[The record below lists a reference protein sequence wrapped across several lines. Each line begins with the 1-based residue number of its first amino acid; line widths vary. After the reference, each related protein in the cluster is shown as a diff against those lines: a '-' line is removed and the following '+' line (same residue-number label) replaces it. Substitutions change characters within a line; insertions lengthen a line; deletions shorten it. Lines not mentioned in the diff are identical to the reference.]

1 MYKYLLKGIIELLGI
16 KELIMVII
24 QNRKMDKAISNLV
37 SRQNYLVTQA
47 NDLARSFGNL
57 TTFEH
62 KVLDYC
68 FSFVKAEDTREQTY
82 NVQMIDII
90 RHLGLNCSGKNY
102 QRVGEA
108 FRALNTKTAIYL
120 RTYKNGKDGIIM
132 TSLFDYIEILEDGKI
147 EFQFS
152 KKVAPFVFELKQNFY
167 SFKLSELANVRS
179 KYALTLLKLWN
190 ANSMGKL
197 NKATIKG
204 SLEEWESWFL
214 GTDDNGQPKKWSAGR
229 FRQRVLGVSTKEL
242 GNLYPKT
249 IFSVTTIKNGRKVVG
264 YTLDIVPVKTTMSM

>member
-1 MYKYLLKGIIELLGI
+1 MA
-16 KELIMVII
+16 VV
-24 QNRKMDKAISNLV
+24 QNKKMDKAISNLL

-57 TTFEH
+57 TAFEH

-68 FSFVKAEDTREQTY
+68 FSFVKAEDTREQKY
-82 NVQMIDII
+82 NVQMLDII
-90 RHLGLNCSGKNY
+90 RHLGLNSSGKNY

-108 FRALNTKTAIYL
+108 FRALNAKTAIYL
-120 RTYKNGKDGIIM
+120 RTYKNGKKGIVL
-132 TSLFDYIEILEDGKI
+132 TSLFDYIEIIEDGRI

-152 KKVAPFVFELKQNFY
+152 QKVAPFIFELKKNFY
-167 SFKLSELANVRS
+167 SFKLSELSNVRS

-197 NKATIKG
+197 KKATIKG

-214 GTDDNGQPKKWSAGR
+214 GSDDEGKPKRWSAGR
-229 FRQRVLGVSTKEL
+229 FRQRVLSVAMKEL
-242 GNLYPKT
+242 GELYPKT
-249 IFSVTTIKNGRKVVG
+249 IFYLVTEKKGRKVIG
-264 YTLDIVPVKTTMSM
+264 YELDITPVKTTLEM

>member
-1 MYKYLLKGIIELLGI
+1 
-16 KELIMVII
+16 
-24 QNRKMDKAISNLV
+24 MDKAINSLL

-57 TTFEH
+57 TAFEH

-82 NVQMIDII
+82 TVQMLDII
-90 RHLGLNCSGKNY
+90 RHLGLNRSGKNY

-120 RTYKNGKDGIIM
+120 RTYKNGKNGIIM
-132 TSLFDYIEILEDGKI
+132 TSLFDYIEIVEDGKI

-152 KKVAPFVFELKQNFY
+152 KKVAPYVFELKQNFY
-167 SFKLSELANVRS
+167 SFKLSELGNVRS

-197 NKATIKG
+197 EDTTIRG

-214 GTDDNGQPKKWSAGR
+214 GSDDEGKPKVWSAGR
-229 FRQRVLGVSTKEL
+229 FRQRVLGVSIKEL
-242 GNLYPKT
+242 GELYPNKM
-249 IFSVTTIKNGRKVVG
+249 FYLTTEKRGRKVIG
-264 YTLDIVPVKTTMSM
+264 YTLDINTIKTTLNL

>member
-1 MYKYLLKGIIELLGI
+1 MIFLKYDIFGGR
-16 KELIMVII
+16 IMAVV
-24 QNRKMDKAISNLV
+24 QNKKMDKTISNLL

-68 FSFVKAEDTREQTY
+68 FSFVKAEDTSDQTY
-82 NVQMIDII
+82 IVQMIDII
-90 RHLGLNCSGKNY
+90 RHLGLNSSGKNY

-120 RTYKNGKDGIIM
+120 RTYKNGMNGILM
-132 TSLFDYIEILEDGKI
+132 TSLFDYIEIVEDGKI

-152 KKVAPFVFELKQNFY
+152 KKVAPFVFELKQNYY
-167 SFKLSELANVRS
+167 SFKLSELATVRS
-179 KYALTLLKLWN
+179 KYTLTLLKLWN

-197 NKATIKG
+197 QKATIRG
-204 SLEEWESWFL
+204 SMEEWQSWFL
-214 GTDDNGQPKKWSAGR
+214 GTDNDGKPRKWSAGR
-229 FRQRVLGVSTKEL
+229 FRQRVLGVSLKEL
-242 GNLYPKT
+242 GELYPKT
-249 IFSVTTIKNGRKVVG
+249 IFYLTTEKKGRKVVG
-264 YTLDIVPVKTTMSM
+264 YTLDITPVKTTLQI

>member
-1 MYKYLLKGIIELLGI
+1 
-16 KELIMVII
+16 
-24 QNRKMDKAISNLV
+24 MDKAINSLL

-68 FSFVKAEDTREQTY
+68 FSFVKAEDTSEQTY
-82 NVQMIDII
+82 TVQMLDII
-90 RHLGLNCSGKNY
+90 RHLGLNRSGKNY

-120 RTYKNGKDGIIM
+120 RTYKNGKNGIIM
-132 TSLFDYIEILEDGKI
+132 TSLFDYIEIIEDGKI

-152 KKVAPFVFELKQNFY
+152 KKVAPYVFELKQNFY

-197 NKATIKG
+197 EDTTIRG
-204 SLEEWESWFL
+204 SLEEWQSWFL
-214 GTDDNGQPKKWSAGR
+214 GSDDEGKPKTWSAGR
-229 FRQRVLGVSTKEL
+229 FRQRVLGVSIKEL
-242 GNLYPKT
+242 GELYPKK
-249 IFSVTTIKNGRKVVG
+249 IFYLTTEKHGRKVVG
-264 YTLDIVPVKTTMSM
+264 YTLDINTVKTTLDI

>member
-1 MYKYLLKGIIELLGI
+1 MA
-16 KELIMVII
+16 VV
-24 QNRKMDKAISNLV
+24 QNRKMDTAISNLL

-68 FSFVKAEDTREQTY
+68 FSFVKAEDTSEHTY
-82 NVQMIDII
+82 TVHMLDII
-90 RHLGLNCSGKNY
+90 RHLGLNSSGKNY

-120 RTYKNGKDGIIM
+120 RTYKNGKNGIIM
-132 TSLFDYIEILEDGKI
+132 TSLFDYIEIIEDGKI

-152 KKVAPFVFELKQNFY
+152 KKVAPYVFELKQNFY
-167 SFKLSELANVRS
+167 SFKLSELSSVRS

-197 NKATIKG
+197 KRATIKG
-204 SLEEWESWFL
+204 SLEEWQSWFL
-214 GTDDNGQPKKWSAGR
+214 GSDKDGEPKKWSAGR
-229 FRQRVLGVSTKEL
+229 FRQRVLGVSMKEL
-242 GNLYPKT
+242 GELYPKT
-249 IFSVTTIKNGRKVVG
+249 VFYLTTEKNGRKVTG
-264 YTLDIVPVKTTMSM
+264 YRLDITPVKTALDI

>member
-1 MYKYLLKGIIELLGI
+1 MA
-16 KELIMVII
+16 VV
-24 QNRKMDKAISNLV
+24 QNKKMDTAISNLL

-68 FSFVKAEDTREQTY
+68 FSFVKAEDTSEHTY
-82 NVQMIDII
+82 TVHMLDII
-90 RHLGLNCSGKNY
+90 RHLGLNTSGKNY

-120 RTYKNGKDGIIM
+120 RTYKNGKNGIIM
-132 TSLFDYIEILEDGKI
+132 TSLFDYIEIVEDGKI

-152 KKVAPFVFELKQNFY
+152 KKVAPYIFELRQNFY
-167 SFKLSELANVRS
+167 SFKLSELSNVRS

-197 NKATIKG
+197 KKATIKG
-204 SLEEWESWFL
+204 SLEEWQSWFL
-214 GTDDNGQPKKWSAGR
+214 GSDKDGEPKKWSAGR
-229 FRQRVLGVSTKEL
+229 FRQRVLGVSINEL
-242 GNLYPKT
+242 GKLYPKT
-249 IFSVTTIKNGRKVVG
+249 IFYLTTRKNGRKVTG
-264 YTLDIVPVKTTMSM
+264 YQLDITPVKTTLDI

>member
-1 MYKYLLKGIIELLGI
+1 MAIVQNKKIDKTISSLL
-16 KELIMVII
+16 
-24 QNRKMDKAISNLV
+24 

-57 TTFEH
+57 TTFEY

-68 FSFVKAEDTREQTY
+68 FSFVKAEDTSDQTY
-82 NVQMIDII
+82 TIQMIDIL
-90 RHLGLNCSGKNY
+90 RHLGLNSSGKNY

-120 RTYKNGKDGIIM
+120 RSYKNGMNGIIM
-132 TSLFDYIEILEDGKI
+132 TSLFDYIEVLEDGKI

-152 KKVAPFVFELKQNFY
+152 KKVAPFVFELKQNYY

-197 NKATIKG
+197 QKATIKG
-204 SLEEWESWFL
+204 SLEDWQSWFL
-214 GTDDNGQPKKWSAGR
+214 GTDNDGKPKKWSAGR
-229 FRQRVLGVSTKEL
+229 FRQRVLGVSLKEL
-242 GNLYPKT
+242 GELYPKT
-249 IFSVTTIKNGRKVVG
+249 AFFLTTEKEGRKIVG
-264 YTLDIVPVKTTMSM
+264 YALDITPIKTTLNI

>member
-1 MYKYLLKGIIELLGI
+1 MAI
-16 KELIMVII
+16 V
-24 QNRKMDKAISNLV
+24 QNKKMDKTISSLL

-57 TTFEH
+57 TTFEY

-68 FSFVKAEDTREQTY
+68 FSFVKAEDTSDQTY
-82 NVQMIDII
+82 TIQMIDIL
-90 RHLGLNCSGKNY
+90 RHLGLNSSGKNY

-120 RTYKNGKDGIIM
+120 RSYKNGMNGIIM
-132 TSLFDYIEILEDGKI
+132 TSLFDYIEVLEDGKI

-152 KKVAPFVFELKQNFY
+152 KKVAPFVFELKQNYY

-197 NKATIKG
+197 QKATIKG
-204 SLEEWESWFL
+204 SLEDWQSWFL
-214 GTDDNGQPKKWSAGR
+214 GTDNDGKPKKWSAGR
-229 FRQRVLGVSTKEL
+229 FRQRVLGVSLKEL
-242 GNLYPKT
+242 GELYPKT
-249 IFSVTTIKNGRKVVG
+249 AFFLTTEKEGRKIVG
-264 YTLDIVPVKTTMSM
+264 YALDITPIKTTLNI

>member
-1 MYKYLLKGIIELLGI
+1 MAT
-16 KELIMVII
+16 V
-24 QNRKMDKAISNLV
+24 QHRKMDKVMDGLL

-68 FSFVKAEDTREQTY
+68 FSFVKAEDTSEHTY
-82 NVQMIDII
+82 TAHMLDII
-90 RHLGLNCSGKNY
+90 HHLGLNSSGKNY

-120 RTYKNGKDGIIM
+120 QTYKNGKKGIIM
-132 TSLFDYIEILEDGKI
+132 TSLFDYIEVIEDGKI

-152 KKVAPFVFELKQNFY
+152 KKVAPYVFELKQNFY
-167 SFKLSELANVRS
+167 SFKLSELSGVRS
-179 KYALTLLKLWN
+179 KYTLTLLKLWN
-190 ANSMGKL
+190 ANSNGKL
-197 NKATIKG
+197 KKATIKG

-214 GTDDNGQPKKWSAGR
+214 GSDDDGKPRKWSSGR
-229 FRQRVLGVSTKEL
+229 FKQRVLAVSMKEL
-242 GNLYPKT
+242 GEHYPKT
-249 IFSVTTIKNGRKVVG
+249 IFYLTTEKTGRKVTG
-264 YTLDIVPVKTTMSM
+264 YTLDITPVKTAVSI

>member
-1 MYKYLLKGIIELLGI
+1 MA
-16 KELIMVII
+16 VI
-24 QNRKMDKAISNLV
+24 QHRKMDKAMDSLL

-68 FSFVKAEDTREQTY
+68 FSFVKVEDTSDQTY
-82 NVQMIDII
+82 RVHMIDII
-90 RHLGLNCSGKNY
+90 HHLGLNSSGKNY

-108 FRALNTKTAIYL
+108 FGALNTKTAIYL
-120 RTYKNGKDGIIM
+120 RTYKNGKNGIIM
-132 TSLFDYIEILEDGKI
+132 TSLFDYIEVVEDGEI

-167 SFKLSELANVRS
+167 SFKLSELSAVRS
-179 KYALTLLKLWN
+179 KYSLTLLKLWN

-197 NKATIKG
+197 KRATIKG
-204 SLEEWESWFL
+204 TLEEWESWFL
-214 GTDDNGQPKKWSAGR
+214 GTDKDGKPKKWSAGR
-229 FRQRVLGVSTKEL
+229 FRQRVLGVSMKEL
-242 GNLYPKT
+242 GKIYPKT
-249 IFSVTTIKNGRKVVG
+249 IFYLTTEKTGRKVTG
-264 YTLDIVPVKTTMSM
+264 YQLDITPVKTALEI